1 MVSVFM
7 RADVSAVSL
16 DWRME
21 QWLNSKSDGSIWSG
35 AIALA
40 LALALALVLASAL
53 EVRYEFANS
62 Q

>member
-40 LALALALVLASAL
+40 VALASVL

>member
-40 LALALALVLASAL
+40 LALALVSASAL

>member
-35 AIALA
+35 AIAI
-40 LALALALVLASAL
+40 ALALVLASAL